1 MYCSNFDCTYFDIE
15 ESEGDTQYRK
25 ELLTAFNLKQ
35 YDDDVFKA
43 NVDNI
48 FNLIFKIHNTQENLN
63 NIQKIFEIVRKRN
76 PWPIELSDNMCITML
91 FSYDY
96 FFLFHECI
104 KAFLK
109 TNKIEN
115 EIVDKFNELFP

>member
-1 MYCSNFDCTYFDIE
+1 MYCSDFDCTYFDIE

-35 YDDDVFKA
+35 YDDDVFKE

>member
-1 MYCSNFDCTYFDIE
+1 MYCSDFDCTYFDIE

-48 FNLIFKIHNTQENLN
+48 FNLIFKIHNTQA
-63 NIQKIFEIVRKRN
+63 II
-76 PWPIELSDNMCITML
+76 
-91 FSYDY
+91 
-96 FFLFHECI
+96 
-104 KAFLK
+104 
-109 TNKIEN
+109 
-115 EIVDKFNELFP
+115 